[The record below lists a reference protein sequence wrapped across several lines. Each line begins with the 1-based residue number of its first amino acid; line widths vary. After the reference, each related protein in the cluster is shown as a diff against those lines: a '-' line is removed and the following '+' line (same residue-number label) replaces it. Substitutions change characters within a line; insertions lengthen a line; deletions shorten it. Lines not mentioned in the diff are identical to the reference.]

1 MEVKYYHRDIERF
14 LNSLDKTTRA
24 RVDRSIQLLSQRT
37 YQLMMPDSKRLEKD
51 LYELRIRSLESIRIF
66 YTFFESQI
74 ILLYAIHK
82 KSQELK
88 LKDLSTARQRLNF
101 LHFQ

>member
-51 LYELRIRSLESIRIF
+51 LYELRIRSIENIRIF
-66 YTFFESQI
+66 YTFFDGQI

-82 KSQELK
+82 KSHELK
-88 LKDLSTARQRLNF
+88 HKDLFTARQRLNF
-101 LHFQ
+101 LRF